1 MDLQEIYLFC
11 SKKSVSGVTHVLT
24 VLEVAAAASAGH
36 SHKYLREMS

>member
-24 VLEVAAAASAGH
+24 VLEVAAAVAGH